1 MGNEVLNCYNNAYI
15 VEKTENKA
23 GGKMNKLSVKEKIS
37 YGFGDLGN
45 GFMFDMGQLYLLK
58 FLTDVAGIPAI
69 VGGSIFLVT
78 KLFDAVVDPLVGS
91 FIESRKFNPE
101 VGKYRPVMMVSSI
114 MLAILSVFV
123 FLTPNWSIQGKI
135 IYAYVSYMLWGV
147 FYSFANIPYGTLAST
162 MTRDPQER
170 TSLAAF
176 RQLGSTMALLLSG
189 IMVVPMVSKFSDP
202 TMGYPI
208 AIAVMALLGVGAFYV
223 TFRNCKE
230 RVTESE
236 KTVHEKIT
244 LKSIKNIVITNK
256 PLLVL
261 ILMTVFTISA
271 YNLRS
276 AMLIYFCQ
284 YNLGNTILMPYV
296 SFISIGTSLLG
307 VYAMPIIAKRFGKKN
322 TVIIGFIISISADV
336 INFIIPSNL
345 VTFIILQ
352 SIGYFGLSIPNGMT
366 WALVSDAIDYG
377 EWKTGEKRGA
387 ITYSV
392 FNFSR
397 KIAQSVAGF
406 AAGVGLSL
414 IGYVPKVQQTA
425 GTLFGIKG
433 LLLLYPAFALGMAAV
448 IIFFLY
454 DLSDKR
460 FLEISKELK
469 ERNSI
474 DNN

>member
-1 MGNEVLNCYNNAYI
+1 
-15 VEKTENKA
+15 
-23 GGKMNKLSVKEKIS
+23 MNKLSLKEKIS

-78 KLFDAVVDPLVGS
+78 KLFDAIVDPLVGG
-91 FIESRKFNPE
+91 FIEARKFNPKS
-101 VGKYRPVMMVSSI
+101 GKYRPVMMISSI
-114 MLAILSVFV
+114 LLAILSVFV
-123 FLTPNWSIQGKI
+123 FMSPNWGVDGKV
-135 IYAYVSYMLWGV
+135 IYAYASYMIWGML
-147 FYSFANIPYGTLAST
+147 YSFTNIPYGTLAST

-189 IMVVPMVSKFSDP
+189 IMVVPMVSKFDDP
-202 TMGYPI
+202 IVGYPV
-208 AIAVMALLGVGAFYV
+208 AIAVMALLGIGAFYM

-236 KTVHEKIT
+236 KVEHEKIT
-244 LKSIKNIVITNK
+244 LKSIKHIIFTNK

-307 VYAMPIIAKRFGKKN
+307 VYAMPLISKRVGKKN
-322 TVIIGFIISISADV
+322 TVIIGFIISIIADV
-336 INFIIPSNL
+336 INFILPSNL
-345 VTFIILQ
+345 ITFIIFQ
-352 SIGYFGLSIPNGMT
+352 SIAYFGLSIPNGMT

-377 EWKTGEKRGA
+377 EWKTGEKKGA

-433 LLLLYPAFALGMAAV
+433 LLLLYPAFALGIAG
-448 IIFFLY
+448 IIVFFLY
-454 DLSDKR
+454 SLSDKR
-460 FLEISKELK
+460 FNEIAKELR
-469 ERNSI
+469 ERNKTEQE
-474 DNN
+474 